1 MQACILQKRF
11 AHVFL
16 LFVNESSKRGERSIS
31 AVKHCRK
38 RPSDSVVLPARPPRV
53 LYWKRAQAQPNPSTR
68 LKPVNCDDG
77 FRFGETKSILSQSQ
91 NRTRAR
97 AIVEVIFDSVCDATR
112 DEDHFDEASRAATS
126 TTYRMRCLSTTSR
139 IF

>member
-1 MQACILQKRF
+1 MNLQSEAREAFQQLSTAGNDQATLSYCRHVRHGCCIG
-11 AHVFL
+11 
-16 LFVNESSKRGERSIS
+16 S
-31 AVKHCRK
+31 
-38 RPSDSVVLPARPPRV
+38 
-53 LYWKRAQAQPNPSTR
+53 AQPNPSTR

-97 AIVEVIFDSVCDATR
+97 AIVEVIFDSLCDATR
-112 DEDHFDEASRAATS
+112 DEDHFDETSRAATS